1 VIRSLVVVAAA
12 LALVG
17 SASACAKPRAS
28 LAALEGQIMCLTCNT
43 TLDQSDSAF
52 ARRVEHLIKVRI
64 AQCKT
69 SGQIKAELVAMF
81 GDRILAAP
89 PHKGFD
95 LLAWWLPLG
104 GILAGAL
111 FLALGV
117 WRWTRRGREAAPEP
131 PVEPELDARVDELLA
146 KWD

>member
-1 VIRSLVVVAAA
+1 VIRTLAVVAAA
-12 LALVG
+12 LALAG

-28 LAALEGQIMCLTCNT
+28 LPALEGQIMCLTCNT

-52 ARRVEHLIKVRI
+52 AQRVERLIRVRI

-69 SGQIKAELVAMF
+69 EGQIKSELVAMF

-104 GILAGAL
+104 GVVAGAL
-111 FLALGV
+111 LLAVGV
-117 WRWTRRGREAAPEP
+117 WHWSRRARDPVVEP
-131 PVEPELDARVDELLA
+131 PIEPELDARVDELLA